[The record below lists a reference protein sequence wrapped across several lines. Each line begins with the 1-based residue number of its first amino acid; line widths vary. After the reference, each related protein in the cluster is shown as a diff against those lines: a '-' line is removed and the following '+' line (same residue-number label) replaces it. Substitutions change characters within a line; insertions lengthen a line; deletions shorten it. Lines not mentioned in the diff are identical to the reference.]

1 MEKIVQDGLAELV
14 KFESEE
20 IDLDHI
26 ALGKLT
32 SGLVELESYI
42 KDLERENI
50 NYLRFIQSLGYSL
63 AQAYEIAELGDTFNQ
78 DIAEN

>member
-1 MEKIVQDGLAELV
+1 MENIFQDDLAELV
-14 KFESEE
+14 EFESEG
-20 IDLDHI
+20 IDLDHV

-32 SGLVELESYI
+32 SGLVELEGYI

-63 AQAYEIAELGDTFNQ
+63 AQAYEIAELGDKFNQ
-78 DIAEN
+78 DAIEN